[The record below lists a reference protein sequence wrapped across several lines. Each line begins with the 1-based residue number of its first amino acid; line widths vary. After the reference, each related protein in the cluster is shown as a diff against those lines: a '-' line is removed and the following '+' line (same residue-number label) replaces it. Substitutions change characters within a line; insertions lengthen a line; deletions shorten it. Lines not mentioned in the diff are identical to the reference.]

1 METQKSRILFFGTA
15 IFTWLT
21 TASICYTLYMIVK
34 DLMMIFNIDAAL
46 NIVIS
51 NFFYLIIFLILLYY
65 SIKNLN
71 KLSSKKTFFVL
82 IISYF
87 IIQILQFL
95 YSYFFYEY
103 MIENLG
109 LSFSKYYDTVDNLF
123 IKFQFENIIGIIKY
137 LIAALLILY
146 YSKETKL
153 IS

>member
-1 METQKSRILFFGTA
+1 
-15 IFTWLT
+15 
-21 TASICYTLYMIVK
+21 
-34 DLMMIFNIDAAL
+34 
-46 NIVIS
+46 
-51 NFFYLIIFLILLYY
+51 
-65 SIKNLN
+65 
-71 KLSSKKTFFVL
+71 
-82 IISYF
+82 
-87 IIQILQFL
+87 
-95 YSYFFYEY
+95 